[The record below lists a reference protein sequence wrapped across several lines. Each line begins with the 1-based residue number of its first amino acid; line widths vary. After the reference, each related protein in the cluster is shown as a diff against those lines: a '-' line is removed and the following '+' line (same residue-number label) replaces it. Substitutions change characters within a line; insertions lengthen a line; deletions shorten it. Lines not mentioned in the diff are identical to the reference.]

1 MIARACLVQV
11 DDQCHD
17 EAKPA
22 AMKRDGK
29 HVQDLIV
36 YITENMTNPFDVDN
50 HPRQLINISTGLH
63 ASHDIEESLLKSVE
77 TGRTR
82 MKIFVESSLSTDKAA
97 NILPAVHAL
106 TGCDTTSAIFGFGKK
121 TVFKLIRKSPSK
133 FTNLQNFDKIDFSTS
148 LSAARELI
156 SSFYDPKDMKDKF
169 ASSHVDLNKLR
180 VKLATCKD
188 TSLLRLKPSKPA
200 LKEHVLR
207 SCLQTNIWMSS
218 HLDHPNPLFPYE
230 NGWKK
235 SSHGP
240 DPVYF

>member
-22 AMKRDGK
+22 AMKRDEK

-82 MKIFVESSLSTDKAA
+82 MKIFVESSLSTDKA
-97 NILPAVHAL
+97 V
-106 TGCDTTSAIFGFGKK
+106 
-121 TVFKLIRKSPSK
+121 
-133 FTNLQNFDKIDFSTS
+133 STS

-230 NGWKK
+230 YGWKK